1 MKEKLSYFDCYN
13 QYLRCA
19 VQKSAQFLSIGYCST
34 AAMQL
39 EEINPDTFDLD
50 AVRLTHPTELIE
62 LFKWFIF
69 EHLLPQ
75 YNYLREQPY
84 GTDELMNYVN
94 RMRHILRSYNIS
106 EVNQLL

>member
-1 MKEKLSYFDCYN
+1 MKEKLFYFDCYN
-13 QYLRCA
+13 QCLRC
-19 VQKSAQFLSIGYCST
+19 VVRRSAQYLCTGYYNN
-34 AAMQL
+34 AAIEL
-39 EEINPDTFDLD
+39 EEINPDTVDLD
-50 AVRLTHPTELIE
+50 AVRLTHPVEIHD
-62 LFKWFIF
+62 LFKWFII
-69 EHLLPQ
+69 EYLLPH